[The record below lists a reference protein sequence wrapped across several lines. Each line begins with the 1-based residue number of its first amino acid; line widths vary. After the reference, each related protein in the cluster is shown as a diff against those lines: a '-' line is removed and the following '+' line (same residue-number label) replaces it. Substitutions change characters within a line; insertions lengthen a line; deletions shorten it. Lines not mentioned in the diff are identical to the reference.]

1 MQAATT
7 PFRNRGRSDNQIET
21 ENMDIPRYAL
31 IAASLL
37 LGLMLLGEWTRFTE
51 SEQALIPPSPIVES
65 LAPDNAASWADT
77 DASRPSMSTEGEIP
91 SAEDIA
97 QPQNTRTNSIT
108 SSDTGSLVTVK
119 TDVLNVVIDLQGG
132 DIVGAALR
140 DYPKTLDDPSDPFVL
155 LERNAQRI
163 YIAQSGLV
171 GPDGI
176 DQKNRAVYQA
186 AQSTYELSDGDSLD
200 VDLLYQG
207 ENDALAV
214 VKKFRFER
222 GSHSISVTHEVSNL
236 SNRDSEFSPFAQLK
250 RDSSPAPSDNNS
262 GMGMRPFLGSAL
274 THTDQRFE
282 KFDFEEM
289 AENPFK
295 ADLEG
300 GWIAMLQHY
309 FVSAWVPA
317 ATETHRFRTRHTS
330 NGFNIIGYTGPA
342 VRLAP
347 GETTAITNVLYVGPK
362 NQAVLSALAPH
373 LDLVVDY
380 GWLWWIAQPLFWL
393 LTLIQS
399 AVVNWGI
406 AIIILTLL
414 VKLAFFQLSA
424 AGYKSMARM
433 RKVQP
438 RIIAIRDEY
447 ANDKA
452 KQSQAM
458 MELYKKEKINP
469 LGGCFPILVQ
479 MPVFIALYWVLME
492 SVELRQAPFALWIQD
507 LSIMDPYFVL
517 PILMGASM
525 YYMQKL
531 NPAPPDPMQA
541 KIMQWM
547 PIVFTFFFLWF
558 PAGLVLYWLCNN
570 LLSMA
575 QQYIINQRIEKGSL

>member
-1 MQAATT
+1 
-7 PFRNRGRSDNQIET
+7 
-21 ENMDIPRYAL
+21 MDIPRYAL
-31 IAASLL
+31 IATSVL
-37 LGLMLLGEWTRFTE
+37 LGLMLLGEWTRFSTAQQE
-51 SEQALIPPSPIVES
+51 AS
-65 LAPDNAASWADT
+65 LPAVPMVDTTTAAPDTAD
-77 DASRPSMSTEGEIP
+77 EIAVLSNTSQDDMDLP
-91 SAEDIA
+91 AVEDINLSYSQTLDGA
-97 QPQNTRTNSIT
+97 GT
-108 SSDTGSLVTVK
+108 STTVTGRIVTVH
-119 TDVLNVVIDLQGG
+119 TDVLEIKIDLEGG
-132 DIVGAALR
+132 DVVGAALKN
-140 DYPKTLDDPSDPFVL
+140 YPKTLDDPTDPFVL
-155 LERNAQRI
+155 LERNAVRT

-176 DQKNRAVYQA
+176 DQNQRARYRASQDVY
-186 AQSTYELSDGDSLD
+186 TLSAGEPLEVVIDFADADS
-200 VDLLYQG
+200 
-207 ENDALAV
+207 ALRV
-214 VKKFRFER
+214 SKRFAFEP
-222 GSHSISVTHEVSNL
+222 GSHIIGVQYTITNL
-236 SNRDSEFSPFAQLK
+236 AARPAQLTPFVQLK
-250 RDSSPAPSDNNS
+250 RDSSPAPVASDA
-262 GMGMRPFLGSAL
+262 GMGMQPFLGSAL
-274 THTDQRFE
+274 TQPDQRFA
-282 KFDFEEM
+282 KFDFEDM
-289 AENPFK
+289 AEDPFR
-295 ADLEG
+295 ADLPG

-309 FVSAWVPA
+309 FVSAWVPEVDN
-317 ATETHRFRTRHTS
+317 TYRFRTRQTRS
-330 NGFNIIGYTGPA
+330 GDNIIGYTGPA
-342 VRLAP
+342 MVIAP
-347 GETTAITNVLYVGPK
+347 GETANISNQLYVGPK
-362 NQAVLSALAPH
+362 NQSVLADLATH

-393 LTLIQS
+393 LTMIQS
-399 AVVNWGI
+399 VVINWGV
-406 AIIILTLL
+406 AIIFLTLL

-438 RIIAIRDEY
+438 RILAIREEY

-492 SVELRQAPFALWIQD
+492 SVELRQAPLALWIED
-507 LSIMDPYFVL
+507 LSVMDPYFVL

-570 LLSMA
+570 LLSMG
-575 QQYIINQRIEKGSL
+575 QQYLINRRIESGAL

>member
-1 MQAATT
+1 MTPYRNTT
-7 PFRNRGRSDNQIET
+7 HIVNQTET
-21 ENMDIPRYAL
+21 EHMDIPRYAL
-31 IAASLL
+31 IAASIL
-37 LGLMLLGEWTRFTE
+37 LGLMLLGEWTRFTAD
-51 SEQALIPPSPIVES
+51 EQALIPASPIVES
-65 LAPDNAASWADT
+65 TAQKDSPTLLGDPTTTFDQSPQDDLPSDEDLAQSSSADIYNGISAQAS
-77 DASRPSMSTEGEIP
+77 
-91 SAEDIA
+91 
-97 QPQNTRTNSIT
+97 
-108 SSDTGSLVTVK
+108 SLVRVT
-119 TDVLNVVIDLQGG
+119 TDVLEIIIDLEGG
-132 DIVGAALR
+132 DVVGAALR
-140 DYPKTLDDPSDPFVL
+140 DYPKTLADPSDPFVL
-155 LERNAQRI
+155 LERNGQRT
-163 YIAQSGLV
+163 YVAQSGLV

-176 DQKNRAVYQA
+176 DRQARALYRTDRP
-186 AQSTYELSDGDSLD
+186 SYELTSGNTLDIDLHYQNDDG
-200 VDLLYQG
+200 
-207 ENDALAV
+207 ALAV
-214 VKKFRFER
+214 KKIYRFQR
-222 GSHSISVTHEVSNL
+222 GSHTILVDHEIQNL
-236 SNRDSEFSPFAQLK
+236 SSRTTNLTPFAQLK
-250 RDSSPAPSDNNS
+250 RDSSSAPSDNNS

-274 THTDQRFE
+274 THSEQRFE

-295 ADLEG
+295 ADVQG

-309 FVSAWVPA
+309 FVSAWVPSA
-317 ATETHRFRTRHTS
+317 NNTHRYRTRHTN

-342 VRLAP
+342 LTLAP
-347 GETTAITNVLYVGPK
+347 GETSTVTNTLYVGPK
-362 NQAVLSALAPH
+362 NQSVLSDLAPH

-393 LTLIQS
+393 LTTIQS
-399 AVVNWGI
+399 VVVNWGI
-406 AIIILTLL
+406 AIIVLTLL

-438 RIIAIRDEY
+438 RIVAIRDEY

-492 SVELRQAPFALWIQD
+492 SVELRQAPLALWIKD
-507 LSIMDPYFVL
+507 LSVMDPYFVL

-525 YYMQKL
+525 FYMQKL

-570 LLSMA
+570 LLSMG
-575 QQYIINQRIEKGSL
+575 QQYIINRRIENGSL

>member
-1 MQAATT
+1 MTPYRNTT
-7 PFRNRGRSDNQIET
+7 HIVNQTET
-21 ENMDIPRYAL
+21 EHMDIPRYAL
-31 IAASLL
+31 IAASIL
-37 LGLMLLGEWTRFTE
+37 LGLMLLGEWTRFTAD
-51 SEQALIPPSPIVES
+51 EQALIPASPIVES
-65 LAPDNAASWADT
+65 TAQKDSPTLLGDPTTSFDQSPQDDLPSDEDLAQSSSADIYN
-77 DASRPSMSTEGEIP
+77 GI
-91 SAEDIA
+91 SAQA
-97 QPQNTRTNSIT
+97 N
-108 SSDTGSLVTVK
+108 SLVRVT
-119 TDVLNVVIDLQGG
+119 TDVLEIIIDLEGG
-132 DIVGAALR
+132 DVVGAALR
-140 DYPKTLDDPSDPFVL
+140 DYPKTLADPSDPFVL
-155 LERNAQRI
+155 LERNGQRT
-163 YIAQSGLV
+163 YVAQSGLV

-176 DQKNRAVYQA
+176 DRQARALYRTDRP
-186 AQSTYELSDGDSLD
+186 SYELASGNTLDIDLHYQNDDG
-200 VDLLYQG
+200 
-207 ENDALAV
+207 ALAV
-214 VKKFRFER
+214 KKIYRFQR
-222 GSHSISVTHEVSNL
+222 GSHTILVDHEIQNL
-236 SNRDSEFSPFAQLK
+236 SSRTTNLTPFAQLK
-250 RDSSPAPSDNNS
+250 RDSSSAPSDNNS

-274 THTDQRFE
+274 THSEQRFE

-295 ADLEG
+295 ADVQG

-309 FVSAWVPA
+309 FVSAWVPS
-317 ATETHRFRTRHTS
+317 ATDTHRYRTRHTN

-342 VRLAP
+342 LTLAP
-347 GETTAITNVLYVGPK
+347 GETSTVTNTLYVGPK
-362 NQAVLSALAPH
+362 NQSVLSDLAPH

-393 LTLIQS
+393 LTTIQS
-399 AVVNWGI
+399 VVVNWGI
-406 AIIILTLL
+406 AIIVLTLL

-438 RIIAIRDEY
+438 RIVAIRDEY

-492 SVELRQAPFALWIQD
+492 SVELRQAPLALWIKD
-507 LSIMDPYFVL
+507 LSVMDPYFVL

-525 YYMQKL
+525 FYMQKL

-570 LLSMA
+570 LLSMG
-575 QQYIINQRIEKGSL
+575 QQYIINRRIENGSL

>member
-1 MQAATT
+1 
-7 PFRNRGRSDNQIET
+7 
-21 ENMDIPRYAL
+21 MDIPRYAL
-31 IAASLL
+31 IAASVL
-37 LGLMLLGEWTRFTE
+37 LGLMLLGEWTRFTDAQRE
-51 SEQALIPPSPIVES
+51 AASPQMPMVSADSSPTPYTASNNDVVAAADLDLPTADDISLAGSQALYDPQPIV
-65 LAPDNAASWADT
+65 ASAT
-77 DASRPSMSTEGEIP
+77 GRI
-91 SAEDIA
+91 
-97 QPQNTRTNSIT
+97 IT
-108 SSDTGSLVTVK
+108 VH
-119 TDVLNVVIDLQGG
+119 TDVLEVKIDLVGG
-132 DIVGAALR
+132 DVVGAALKN
-140 DYPKTLDDPSDPFVL
+140 YPKTLDDPSDPFVL
-155 LERNAQRI
+155 LERNATRT
-163 YIAQSGLV
+163 YVAQSGLV

-176 DQKNRAVYQA
+176 DQKERATYRAGRDV
-186 AQSTYELSDGDSLD
+186 YELLGNEPLEVTIEHVGSDS
-200 VDLLYQG
+200 
-207 ENDALAV
+207 ALRV
-214 VKKFRFER
+214 TKTFLFSP
-222 GSHSISVTHEVSNL
+222 GSHTVTVNQTISNTSAVSAKVT
-236 SNRDSEFSPFAQLK
+236 PFVQLK
-250 RDSSPAPSDNNS
+250 RDSSPAPVASDA
-262 GMGMRPFLGSAL
+262 GMGMQPFLGSAL
-274 THTDQRFE
+274 TQPDKRFT
-282 KFDFEEM
+282 KFDFEDM
-289 AENPFK
+289 AEDPFR
-295 ADLEG
+295 ADLNG

-309 FVSAWVPA
+309 FVSAWVPDPNS
-317 ATETHRFRTRHTS
+317 TYRFRTRQTQS
-330 NGFNIIGYTGPA
+330 GDNIIGYTGPA
-342 VRLAP
+342 LAVAP
-347 GETTAITNVLYVGPK
+347 GETVVVSNQLYVGPK
-362 NQAVLSALAPH
+362 NQSVLADLATH

-393 LTLIQS
+393 LTVIQGV
-399 AVVNWGI
+399 VVNWGV

-438 RIIAIRDEY
+438 RIMAIREEY
-447 ANDKA
+447 ANDKG

-492 SVELRQAPFALWIQD
+492 SVELRQAPFALWIND
-507 LSIMDPYFVL
+507 LSVMDPYFIL

-575 QQYIINQRIEKGSL
+575 QQYLINRRIESGAL